1 MRVCSVT
8 VNYKTADLTL
18 RGLAAVRPQVVA
30 LGGRCIVVD
39 NDSQDGS
46 YDKIASA
53 VKEAGWDDHVDVIP
67 APKNAGFGSGNNLA
81 FAHAARWDDKPEYF
95 YLLNPDAY
103 PEEGTVAH
111 LVQFMDAHDNAG
123 LAGSR
128 VRHPDGSLRLSAF
141 RFPTVLSEVEQA
153 LHFSLT
159 SRLLDSYKVVPD
171 APEHTCEV
179 DWVSGASVMLRRAM
193 LDELSGFDE
202 TFFLYF
208 EETDLSLRAK
218 RAGWAT
224 WYVVECEA
232 EHIGQVSTGMKSKT
246 KRRPQYWFE
255 SRAHYIAK
263 NHGRWKLL
271 LANSAYVSASLLHKV
286 RKRLNPSK
294 DDGEPPHFFRDFV
307 DFNFRGRLRP

>member
-30 LGGRCIVVD
+30 LGGRCIIVD

-46 YDKIASA
+46 FDKIASA
-53 VKEAGWDDHVDVIP
+53 IKAEGWDDHVDVIA
-67 APKNAGFGSGNNLA
+67 APKNAGFGAGNNLA
-81 FAHAARWDDKPEYF
+81 FAHAARWDDKPDYF

-103 PEEGTVAH
+103 PDDDTVAG
-111 LVQFMDAHDNAG
+111 LVEFMDTHRDAG

-128 VRHPDGSLRLSAF
+128 VRHPNGALRLSAF
-141 RFPTVLSEVEQA
+141 RFPSVLSEVEQA

-159 SRLLDSYKVVPD
+159 SRLLDSFKVVPD
-171 APEHTCEV
+171 APTRTCQV

-193 LDELSGFDE
+193 VDELGGFDE

-218 RAGWAT
+218 RAGWST
-224 WYVVECEA
+224 WYVLEYEA
-232 EHIGQVSTGMKSKT
+232 EHIGQVSTGIKSKA
-246 KRRPQYWFE
+246 KRRPEYWFQ

-263 NHGRWKLL
+263 NHGKLRLL
-271 LANSAYVSASLLHKV
+271 LANSAYVGASVLHKV
-286 RKRLNPSK
+286 RKRFNPSK

-307 DFNFRGRLRP
+307 DFNFRGRLKP